1 MNARK
6 AFPCFDEPAMKA
18 KFTVHICRDPTHQSL
33 SNLPR
38 DYEERKGIG
47 LMVDHY
53 VTSPPMSTYLL
64 GFMVLDFKYQE
75 TTTASGVK
83 VRVLYHRGFVIRQYC
98 SVLFGIVTPYIVQY
112 C

>member
-1 MNARK
+1 
-6 AFPCFDEPAMKA
+6 MKA
-18 KFTVHICRDPTHQSL
+18 KFTVHISRDPTHQSL
-33 SNLPR
+33 SNLQR
-38 DYEERKGIG
+38 DYEERKGIA

-83 VRVLYHRGFVIRQYC
+83 VRVSSLEPVAQR
-98 SVLFGIVTPYIVQY
+98 SVKLTLGLAKSKGNFPCLIFLLSLKFFAY
-112 C
+112 